1 MNNPVGDQYQQ
12 ETKYIRDKIPTNKLD
27 WSTKQDIYKHYPKAK
42 KIDLPSK
49 EPRKTLILDEA
60 IRSRKS
66 IRRFSNEPIS
76 LTDLSYLLWACSG
89 TERFER
95 NFQFRTVPSAG
106 GLYPIETYI
115 VVNNVTKLNSGLYH
129 YDIENHLL
137 EELSV
142 GDFGERT
149 AEAALGQKM
158 CLKAA
163 VTFIWTAI
171 FQRSKWKYLQRAYRY
186 IYLDAG
192 HIGAHISL
200 SAVSLGLGSCQIAA
214 FYDDEVNEIVGVDG
228 IQESTVYMSVVG
240 KPVKID

>member
-1 MNNPVGDQYQQ
+1 
-12 ETKYIRDKIPTNKLD
+12 
-27 WSTKQDIYKHYPKAK
+27 
-42 KIDLPSK
+42 
-49 EPRKTLILDEA
+49 
-60 IRSRKS
+60 
-66 IRRFSNEPIS
+66 
-76 LTDLSYLLWACSG
+76 LLWACSG
-89 TERFER
+89 TERFEH

-115 VVNNVTKLNSGLYH
+115 VVNNVVKLNSGLYH
-129 YDIENHLL
+129 YNIENHLL

-142 GDFGERT
+142 GNFGERI
-149 AEAALGQKM
+149 AEAALDQKM
-158 CLKAA
+158 CMNAA

-200 SAVSLGLGSCQIAA
+200 SAVSLGLGSCQISA

-240 KPVKID
+240 NLLK